1 MKTKGGT
8 EVVRAHLAPAPRA
21 FTVPREVTHFPPFT
35 LTPPDAIASETF
47 TVTLMIALSWFTSK
61 FVVGSRALNVYRNMP
76 LLLGFSCWVH
86 GKMPVLSSVPE

>member
-8 EVVRAHLAPAPRA
+8 EVVRAHLASAPRA
-21 FTVPREVTHFPPFT
+21 FIVPREVTHFPSFI
-35 LTPPDAIASETF
+35 LAPPDAIASEIF
-47 TVTLMIALSWFTSK
+47 TVILMVALSSWFTSK

-86 GKMPVLSSVPE
+86 GKCQY